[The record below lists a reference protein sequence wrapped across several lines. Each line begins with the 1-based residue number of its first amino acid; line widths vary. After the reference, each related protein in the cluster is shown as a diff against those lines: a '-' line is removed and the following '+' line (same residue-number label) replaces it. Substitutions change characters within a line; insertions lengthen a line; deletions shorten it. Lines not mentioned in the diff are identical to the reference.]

1 MTTDLDGFRMLPSVL
16 TFVLALCFAQA
27 ARSQD
32 MPIVRTGN
40 TEVGGF
46 VGASFGID
54 KARVMGGGNIA
65 YAATRVVMAY
75 VEFSYFPGIG
85 RKLTVPLGTAGRTAQ
100 FNFQV
105 PLYDFHGGVHL
116 RVPVKDSRV
125 IPYGVIGVGMI
136 HTLKRTEQVNIS
148 DSLGSFNIPVDV
160 PARSDFALNFGGGL
174 RFYVNERHGF
184 RVEVKAYRP
193 TGTFTDIFGKVEFG
207 YFFQIK

>member
-1 MTTDLDGFRMLPSVL
+1 MTMNLTRFRVLPSVL
-16 TFVLALCFAQA
+16 TFVLALCV
-27 ARSQD
+27 ARIALAQD

-40 TEVGGF
+40 TEIGGF

-54 KARVMGGGNIA
+54 KARVMGGGNVA
-65 YAATRVVMAY
+65 YAATRVVMPY

-85 RKLTVPLGTAGRTAQ
+85 RSMSKSVGAGGSTVK

-125 IPYGVIGVGMI
+125 IPYGVIGAGMI
-136 HTLKRTEQVNIS
+136 HTLKRTENVAIS

-174 RFYVNERHGF
+174 RFYVNERYGF

-193 TGTFTDIFGKVEFG
+193 TGAFTNIFGKVEGGF
-207 YFFQIK
+207 FFQIK

>member
-1 MTTDLDGFRMLPSVL
+1 MNLARFRMLPLVL
-16 TFVLALCFAQA
+16 TFILALCLAQVA
-27 ARSQD
+27 LAQD

-40 TEVGGF
+40 TEIGGF

-65 YAATRVVMAY
+65 YAATRVVMPY

-85 RKLTVPLGTAGRTAQ
+85 RKLSVPLGTGGRTAQ

-125 IPYGVIGVGMI
+125 IPYGVIGAGMI
-136 HTLKRTEQVNIS
+136 HTLKRTEKVVIS

-174 RFYVNERHGF
+174 RFYVNERYGF

-193 TGTFTDIFGKVEFG
+193 TGTFTDIFGKVEGGF
-207 YFFQIK
+207 FFQIK

>member
-1 MTTDLDGFRMLPSVL
+1 MSLARFRILPSVL
-16 TFVLALCFAQA
+16 TFILALCFARVA
-27 ARSQD
+27 LAQD

-40 TEVGGF
+40 TEIGGF

-54 KARVMGGGNIA
+54 KARVMGGGNVA
-65 YAATRVVMAY
+65 YAATRVVMPY

-85 RKLTVPLGTAGRTAQ
+85 RKLSVPLGSGGRTAQ

-125 IPYGVIGVGMI
+125 IPYGVIGAGMI
-136 HTLKRTEQVNIS
+136 HTLKRTENVAIS

-160 PARSDFALNFGGGL
+160 PAKSDFALNFGGGL
-174 RFYVNERHGF
+174 RFYVNERYGF
-184 RVEVKAYRP
+184 RVEAKAYKP
-193 TGTFTDIFGKVEFG
+193 TGTFKDIFGKVEGGF
-207 YFFQIK
+207 FFQIK

>member
-1 MTTDLDGFRMLPSVL
+1 MHLAGFRMLPAVPTL
-16 TFVLALCFAQA
+16 VLALCFAQVA
-27 ARSQD
+27 LAQD

-40 TEVGGF
+40 TEIGGF

-54 KARVMGGGNIA
+54 KARVMGGGNVA
-65 YAATRVVMAY
+65 YAATRVVMPY

-85 RKLTVPLGTAGRTAQ
+85 RKQSVSLGTSGRSAQ

-125 IPYGVIGVGMI
+125 IPYGVIGAGMI
-136 HTLKRTEQVNIS
+136 HTLKRTEKVVIS

-174 RFYVNERHGF
+174 RFYVNERYGF
-184 RVEVKAYRP
+184 RVEVKAYKP
-193 TGTFTDIFGKVEFG
+193 TGTFKDLFGKVEGGF
-207 YFFQIK
+207 FFQIK